1 MAETKTTEVA
11 KANQPSF
18 SVALTETLEE
28 NKMALPKDFN
38 TARFVQNAIAIL
50 NENDVVKK
58 FAQDHGTAQIKN
70 AMLKGAYLGLDFVS
84 NEAYLVPY
92 GSTLNFMTSYK
103 GAEKLAKKYSQRPI
117 RDIYAK
123 LVRQGDEFEEVIV
136 NGQQSIN
143 FKPLP
148 FNGNPV
154 IGAFAVCLYED
165 GGIQYDTM
173 SLEELENTRSSSK
186 AKNSPAWTKF
196 TGEMYKKTV
205 LHRLCKHITIDFDNV
220 QQFEAFNE
228 GTEIETDP
236 KELTKTDIEQTATED
251 FVVDT
256 TMTEVQE

>member
-1 MAETKTTEVA
+1 MAEEKTTEVA
-11 KANQPSF
+11 KASQPSF

-38 TARFVQNAIAIL
+38 SARFVQNAIAVL

-58 FAQDHGTAQIKN
+58 FAQEHGTAQIKN

-136 NGQQSIN
+136 NGQQSVN

-148 FNGNPV
+148 FNGNPI

-186 AKNSPAWTKF
+186 AKNSPAWSKF

-205 LHRLCKHITIDFDNV
+205 LHRLCKHITIDFDNA
-220 QQFEAFNE
+220 QQIEAFNE

-236 KELTKTDIEQTATED
+236 KEQAKTDIEQTASED
-251 FVVDT
+251 FVFDT
-256 TMTEVQE
+256 TATEVQE